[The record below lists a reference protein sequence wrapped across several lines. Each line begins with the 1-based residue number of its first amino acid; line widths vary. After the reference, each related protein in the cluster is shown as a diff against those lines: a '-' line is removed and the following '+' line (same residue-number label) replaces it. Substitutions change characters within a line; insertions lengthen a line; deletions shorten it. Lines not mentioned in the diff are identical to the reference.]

1 MVPMSCPSRERDFSS
16 TVRDWGI
23 PRWEKSSLGDVPN
36 LGFRVI
42 LKTNITPE
50 KIWLEDYFPFETCAF
65 SGDMFFSGGSVKQ
78 KKKRLCFI
86 CNYLFVF
93 LLFF

>member
-16 TVRDWGI
+16 TARDWGI

-65 SGDMFFSGGSVKQ
+65 SGDMFFFGWVSQTEEKTTM
-78 KKKRLCFI
+78 F
-86 CNYLFVF
+86 YL
-93 LLFF
+93 